1 MNTEHRTPKIVT
13 DYIECIV
20 YFKSEE
26 GFKFLVMKRSDYTK
40 VYPGIWQIVTG
51 RHEKNEMSADCAIRE
66 VREETGLNIKRFF
79 AFPKVSS
86 FYTYHNDKINLVPLF
101 LAESEGMNVKLSNE
115 HTEFKWLGYDDAY
128 NTIFLFTQ
136 KEMLHYVNL
145 FLNSNEY
152 FKTLTEIK
160 L

>member
-1 MNTEHRTPKIVT
+1 MNIVT

-20 YFKSEE
+20 YYKSEE
-26 GFKFLVMKRSDYTK
+26 GYKFLVMKRSDYTK